1 MASCAGGLRDAK
13 PIIAGRIRRF
23 RDSADVERARSVSV
37 VICAEAGINHQ
48 GDLDIAKQL
57 IEKAAWAGADY
68 VKFQKREP
76 ELAVPKDQW
85 DIKRQTPWGEMS
97 YIDYKRKM
105 EFDFEQLNELRRHAK
120 QCDIEMFLSVWDMP
134 SLEVARDFAFDMV
147 KLPSAMLTNEELV
160 RAAVQLAMSQPC
172 DLVLSTGMSTAAEVA
187 QALVWVSEAWEFW
200 TLKQFKF
207 PETKPNKLWLL
218 HCHSAYPAPT
228 SELNLNLIPGLMVDA
243 PDLCSPAPVCI
254 GYSGHEWGIQPTV
267 WSVAMGAQMIERH
280 ITLDRTMW
288 GTDQMASVEPLAFA
302 KMVNYI
308 RSLEEAMGD
317 GEKRVWD
324 SEISARDKLRGT
336 A

>member
-1 MASCAGGLRDAK
+1 MSIL
-13 PIIAGRIRRF
+13 
-23 RDSADVERARSVSV
+23 V
-37 VICAEAGINHQ
+37 CAEIGINHNS
-48 GDLDIAKQL
+48 DLEIAKQL

-85 DIKRQTPWGEMS
+85 AIKRTTPWGEMT

-105 EFDFEQLNELRRHAK
+105 EFGWDELHRLSRHAK
-120 QCDIEMFLSVWDMP
+120 LHRIDMFLSVWDLP
-134 SLEVARDFAFDMV
+134 SLEMARDFAFDMV
-147 KLPSAMLTNEELV
+147 KLPSAMLTNEALV
-160 RAAVQLAMSQPC
+160 RAATKLAIRQPC

-187 QALVWVSEAWEFW
+187 QALTWVAEEW
-200 TLKQFKF
+200 TPLDST
-207 PETKPNKLWLL
+207 PPDEGGPDLWLL

-243 PDLCSPAPVCI
+243 PGYCGSAPVRV
-254 GYSGHEWGIQPTV
+254 GYSGHEWGIQPSV
-267 WSVAMGAQMIERH
+267 WAVAMGAQMIERH

-302 KMVNYI
+302 KMVGYI
-308 RSLEEAMGD
+308 RSLEKAMGD
-317 GEKRVWD
+317 GEKVVWD
-324 SEISARDKLRGT
+324 SELPAREKLRGT

>member
-1 MASCAGGLRDAK
+1 M
-13 PIIAGRIRRF
+13 
-23 RDSADVERARSVSV
+23 SV
-37 VICAEAGINHQ
+37 VICAEAGLNHNA
-48 GDLDIAKQL
+48 DLDIAKQL

-85 DIKRQTPWGEMS
+85 DIPRKVPTEWGTGGVMP

-120 QCDIEMFLSVWDMP
+120 QHDIEMFLSVWDLP

-147 KLPSAMLTNEELV
+147 KLPSAMLTNKLLV
-160 RAAVQLAMSQPC
+160 RAATQLAIKQPC
-172 DLVLSTGMSTAAEVA
+172 DLVLSTGMSTAEEVA
-187 QALVWVSEAWEFW
+187 QALIWVGEEWDDVQTEDAVQ
-200 TLKQFKF
+200 LY
-207 PETKPNKLWLL
+207 LL

-228 SELNLNLIPGLMVDA
+228 SELNLNLIPGLMIDA
-243 PDLCSPAPVCI
+243 PELCSPAPVSI

-267 WSVAMGAQMIERH
+267 WAVAMGAEMIERH

-288 GTDQMASVEPLAFA
+288 GTDQQASVEPLAFA
-302 KMVNYI
+302 KMVSYI
-308 RSLEEAMGD
+308 RSLEEALGD

-324 SEISARDKLRGT
+324 SELSAREKLRGT

>member
-1 MASCAGGLRDAK
+1 MSVT
-13 PIIAGRIRRF
+13 II
-23 RDSADVERARSVSV
+23 
-37 VICAEAGINHQ
+37 AEAGINHNA
-48 GDLDIAKQL
+48 DLDVAKTL

-76 ELAVPKDQW
+76 ELAVPQDQW

-105 EFDFEQLNELRRHAK
+105 EFSFDELNELRRHAK
-120 QCDIEMFLSVWDMP
+120 LHNIEMFLSVWDLP

-147 KLPSAMLTNEELV
+147 KLPSAMLTNKLLV
-160 RAAVQLAMSQPC
+160 RAATQLAVKQEC
-172 DLVLSTGMSTAAEVA
+172 DLVLSTGMSTAEEVA
-187 QALVWVSEAWEFW
+187 EALIWVGDEW
-200 TLKQFKF
+200 TPLDSTP
-207 PETKPNKLWLL
+207 PEEDGPILYLL

-228 SELNLNLIPGLMVDA
+228 SELNLNLIPGLMIDA
-243 PDLCSPAPVCI
+243 PALCSPAPVSI

-288 GTDQMASVEPLAFA
+288 GTDQQASVEPLAFA
-302 KMVNYI
+302 KMVSYI
-308 RSLEEAMGD
+308 RSLEEALGD

-324 SEISARDKLRGT
+324 SELPAREKLRGT
-336 A
+336 E